1 MNYPDIEDLKR
12 QNYAN
17 IIDGLSRQITDDKT
31 KIMHMLIKM
40 QSDIKCIVNDEQ
52 YAQIEKLIDEVYQ
65 TVNKM

>member
-17 IIDGLSRQITDDKT
+17 IIDSLSRQITDDKT

-52 YAQIEKLIDEVYQ
+52 YVQIEKLIDEVYQ